1 MIPSPTEVNEALDEL
16 RPYVEADGGYLE
28 FVEIEDYLEEAIR
41 DYYGVKKDEEAA
53 IVKVRLSGA
62 CETCAMSA
70 QTLKMGIEK
79 HLVQT
84 FPEVVGVIQV
94 L

>member
-1 MIPSPTEVNEALDEL
+1 MMPTPKEVNDSLDEL

-28 FVEIEDYLEEAIR
+28 FIELDDDLDEDIR
-41 DYYGVKKDEEAA
+41 MYYGVREGEEAA
-53 IVKVRLSGA
+53 IAKVRLSGA

-70 QTLKMGIEK
+70 QTLKMGIER
-79 HLVQT
+79 HLT
-84 FPEVVGVIQV
+84 SKFPEIVGVIQV

>member
-1 MIPSPTEVNEALDEL
+1 MIPRQTEVNEALDEL
-16 RPYVEADGGYLE
+16 STYVEADGGYLE
-28 FVEIEDYLEEAIR
+28 FVEIEDNLEEAIR
-41 DYYGVKKDEEAA
+41 DYYGVKKNEEAA

>member
-1 MIPSPTEVNEALDEL
+1 MIPSPAEVNEALDEL

-28 FVEIEDYLEEAIR
+28 FVEIEDNLEEAIR
-41 DYYGVKKDEEAA
+41 DYYGVKKNEEAA

>member
-28 FVEIEDYLEEAIR
+28 FVEIEDNLEEAIR

>member
-1 MIPSPTEVNEALDEL
+1 MIPTPTEVNEALDEL

-28 FVEIEDYLEEAIR
+28 FVEIEDNLEEPIR
-41 DYYGVKKDEEAA
+41 DYYGVKKNEEAA

-70 QTLKMGIEK
+70 QTLKMGIEN
-79 HLVQT
+79 HLVQK
-84 FPEVVGVIQV
+84 FPEVVGVVQV

>member
-28 FVEIEDYLEEAIR
+28 FVEIEDNLEEAIR
-41 DYYGVKKDEEAA
+41 DYYGVKKDEDAA

>member
-1 MIPSPTEVNEALDEL
+1 MIPTPTEVNEALDEL

-28 FVEIEDYLEEAIR
+28 FVEIEDNLEEPIR
-41 DYYGVKKDEEAA
+41 DYYGVKKNEEAA

-70 QTLKMGIEK
+70 QTLKMGIEN
-79 HLVQT
+79 HLVQK
-84 FPEVVGVIQV
+84 FPEGVGVVQV

>member
-1 MIPSPTEVNEALDEL
+1 MIPTPTEVNEALDEL

-28 FVEIEDYLEEAIR
+28 FVEIEDNLEEPIR
-41 DYYGVKKDEEAA
+41 DYYGVKKNAEAA

-70 QTLKMGIEK
+70 QTLKMGIEN
-79 HLVQT
+79 HLVQK
-84 FPEVVGVIQV
+84 FPEVVGVVQV

>member
-1 MIPSPTEVNEALDEL
+1 MIKPEVVNESLDDI
-16 RPYVEADGGYLE
+16 RPYIEADGGYLE
-28 FVEIEDYLEEAIR
+28 FVEIEYNLDEAIR
-41 DYYGVKKDEEAA
+41 DYYGVKDGEEAA

-70 QTLKMGIEK
+70 QTLKMGIEN
-79 HLVQT
+79 HLVQK
-84 FPEVVGVIQV
+84 FPEVVGVVQV

>member
-1 MIPSPTEVNEALDEL
+1 MIPTPTEVNEALDEL

-28 FVEIEDYLEEAIR
+28 FVEIEDNLEEAIR
-41 DYYGVKKDEEAA
+41 DYYGVKKNEEAA

>member
-41 DYYGVKKDEEAA
+41 DYYGVKKNEEAA

>member
-1 MIPSPTEVNEALDEL
+1 MIPTPTEVNEALDEL

-28 FVEIEDYLEEAIR
+28 FVEIEDNLEEPIR
-41 DYYGVKKDEEAA
+41 DYYGVKKNEEAA

>member
-28 FVEIEDYLEEAIR
+28 FVEIEDNLEEAIR
-41 DYYGVKKDEEAA
+41 DYYGVKKNEEAA

>member
-1 MIPSPTEVNEALDEL
+1 MIPTPTEVNEALDEL
-16 RPYVEADGGYLE
+16 RPYIEADGGYLE
-28 FVEIEDYLEEAIR
+28 FVEIEDNLEEPIR
-41 DYYGVKKDEEAA
+41 DYYGVKKNEEAA

-70 QTLKMGIEK
+70 QTLKMGIEN
-79 HLVQT
+79 HLVQK
-84 FPEVVGVIQV
+84 FPEVVGVVQV

>member
-28 FVEIEDYLEEAIR
+28 FVEIEDNLEEAIR
-41 DYYGVKKDEEAA
+41 DYYGVKKNEEAA

-70 QTLKMGIEK
+70 QTLKMGIEN
-79 HLVQT
+79 HLVQK
-84 FPEVVGVIQV
+84 FPEVVGVVQV

>member
-1 MIPSPTEVNEALDEL
+1 MIPTPTEVNEALDEL

-28 FVEIEDYLEEAIR
+28 CVEIEDNLEEAIR
-41 DYYGVKKDEEAA
+41 DYYGVKKNEEAA

-70 QTLKMGIEK
+70 QTLKMGIEN
-79 HLVQT
+79 HLVQK
-84 FPEVVGVIQV
+84 FPEVVGVVQV

>member
-1 MIPSPTEVNEALDEL
+1 MIPTPIEVNEALDEL

-28 FVEIEDYLEEAIR
+28 FVEIEDNLEEAIR
-41 DYYGVKKDEEAA
+41 DYYGVEKNEEAA

>member
-1 MIPSPTEVNEALDEL
+1 MIPTPTEVNEALDEL

-28 FVEIEDYLEEAIR
+28 FVEIEDNLEEPIR
-41 DYYGVKKDEEAA
+41 DYYGVKKNVEAA

-70 QTLKMGIEK
+70 QTLKMGIEN
-79 HLVQT
+79 HLVQK
-84 FPEVVGVIQV
+84 FPEVVGVVQV

>member
-28 FVEIEDYLEEAIR
+28 FVEIEDNLEEPIR
-41 DYYGVKKDEEAA
+41 DYYGVKKNEEAA